1 MESSVLQESTIYLFL
16 LANPGW
22 VAISIIAI
30 AFIESFAIVG
40 VIVPGVAM
48 LYIAA
53 FVAGTGTLSLP
64 ATLVAAFIGAVF
76 GDGVSFLIGRIFR
89 EDITTKPFFRAY
101 RDWLDK
107 GEDFIH
113 KHGIKSVIIG
123 RFLGPI
129 RPVIPLA
136 AGVLAMPAK
145 LFLSINVLSAIAW
158 APVYILPG
166 YLVGAAIDSPFT
178 SPTELAALAIGLL
191 VLGYGFYRLRQYFGR
206 NGLPHK

>member
-1 MESSVLQESTIYLFL
+1 MESSALQESTIYLFL

-22 VAISIIAI
+22 VAASILAI
-30 AFIESFAIVG
+30 AFIESFAILG

-64 ATLVAAFIGAVF
+64 VTLIAAFTGAVF
-76 GDGVSFLIGRIFR
+76 GDGISFLIGRVFR
-89 EDITTKPFFRAY
+89 EDITTKPFFRRY

-107 GEDFIH
+107 GEYFIQ

-129 RPVIPLA
+129 RPIIPLA

-145 LFLSINVLSAIAW
+145 LFLSINVLSAVAW

-178 SPTELAALAIGLL
+178 SPMELAILAIGLL
-191 VLGYGFYRLRQYFGR
+191 LLGYGFYSLRQHFAK
-206 NGLPHK
+206 NGLAKK